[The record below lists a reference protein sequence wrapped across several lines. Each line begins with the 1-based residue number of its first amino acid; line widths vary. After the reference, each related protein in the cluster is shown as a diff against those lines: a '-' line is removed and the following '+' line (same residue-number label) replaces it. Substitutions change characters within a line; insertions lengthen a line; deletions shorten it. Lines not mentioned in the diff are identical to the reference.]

1 MKLDPQTTAFVFPGQ
16 GSQTVGMGKALAER
30 YPTARETF
38 EEADTILG
46 FSLSS
51 LMWNGPDTELNET
64 VNTQPALYVHSIA
77 AWRTFTDLYPDLS
90 TLPSVAGQVF
100 RPATVAGHSLGELSA
115 LTASGAL
122 SFADG
127 LRLVRTRG
135 ELMKR
140 AGELNPGGMAAIL
153 GGDIPMLDKLCAES
167 STADEIVQVANDNC
181 PGQVVISGHKAAL
194 ERAMEG
200 AKAAGAKRAKALP
213 VSIAAHSP
221 LMDSIQK
228 EWDAAVDACAIGR
241 PAIPVLGNVH
251 AKPMLTAD
259 ELRADIKAQMQSRV
273 RWTESVQ
280 VMLANGIQTYVE
292 AGSGTV
298 LLGLIKRIDPSATG
312 IALGNPQDFA
322 ALES

>member
-1 MKLDPQTTAFVFPGQ
+1 MKLNPQTTAFVFPGQ
-16 GSQTVGMGKALAER
+16 GSQTVGMGRDLAEG
-30 YPTARETF
+30 YPSAKETF
-38 EEADTILG
+38 DEADSILG

-51 LMWNGPDTELNET
+51 LMWNGPDTELNDT
-64 VNTQPALYVHSIA
+64 VNTQPALYLHSIA
-77 AWRTFTDLYPDLS
+77 AWRIFRHLYPD
-90 TLPSVAGQVF
+90 F
-100 RPATVAGHSLGELSA
+100 KPATVAGHSLGELSA
-115 LTASGAL
+115 LTVSGAL

-127 LRLVRTRG
+127 LKLVRTRG

-167 STADEIVQVANDNC
+167 STAEEIVQVANDNC
-181 PGQVVISGHKAAL
+181 PGQIVISGHRPAL

-228 EWDAAVDACAIGR
+228 EWDAAVDACTIEK
-241 PAIPVLGNVH
+241 PATPVLGNVH
-251 AKPMLTAD
+251 ARPMLTAD

-280 VMLANGIQTYVE
+280 LMLANGIQVYVE

-298 LLGLIKRIDPSATG
+298 LLGLIKRIDPSAVG
-312 IALGNPQDFA
+312 IALGNQQDFA